1 MTPTDEYAAYV
12 TALQA
17 VIELPKAYAAQVDSI
32 ERRAGEEIG
41 ALDQR
46 RNERAQRWTQHR
58 DTSSRLARRA
68 NDLAGKVGA
77 GPPSLSAPEPILAQA
92 IPEALES
99 LRADLDRAEQSWQ
112 WLVRHRERQVA
123 ASARAPQPSLVAP
136 VPPPV
141 PVQVPSPPAPPAK
154 SGVSPTVLIGVGAA
168 VIVILVVVIIV
179 MAI

>member
-1 MTPTDEYAAYV
+1 MPTDEYAAYV

-17 VIELPKAYAAQVDSI
+17 AIELPKAYAARVDSI

-46 RNERAQRWTQHR
+46 RNEQAQRWTQHR

-68 NDLAGKVGA
+68 NDLAGKVSA
-77 GPPSLSAPEPILAQA
+77 GPPSLSAPKPILAQA

-123 ASARAPQPSLVAP
+123 ASARAPQPSLAVP
-136 VPPPV
+136 VPPV
-141 PVQVPSPPAPPAK
+141 PVQVPPPPPPK